1 MLIST
6 IGFFFEGPRAPA
18 LGYPGPLAPL
28 AAPLKPWASLEFNFP
43 PRNYSVYEISRG
55 LLKKCGF

>member
-6 IGFFFEGPRAPA
+6 IGVF
-18 LGYPGPLAPL
+18 
-28 AAPLKPWASLEFNFP
+28 LKPPGLLPWGPQAPFAAQKLGATLEFNFP

-55 LLKKCGF
+55 LFKKCGF